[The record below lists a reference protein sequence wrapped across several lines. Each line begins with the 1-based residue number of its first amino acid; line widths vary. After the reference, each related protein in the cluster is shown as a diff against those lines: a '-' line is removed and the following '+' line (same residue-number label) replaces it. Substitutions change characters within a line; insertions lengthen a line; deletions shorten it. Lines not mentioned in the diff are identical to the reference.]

1 MAQQAKNFIV
11 IDDDPVNNRICKIII
26 ERLNPQHVINCFDDS
41 QEAVDYL
48 LQSFAKESG
57 NTIMLLDINMPGLS
71 GWDVLDHFEQ
81 LEATVRDQLAVY
93 ILSSSVDAY
102 DKKKADENRFVAGY
116 IEKPLTMERVKQLLE
131 PA

>member
-1 MAQQAKNFIV
+1 M
-11 IDDDPVNNRICKIII
+11 
-26 ERLNPQHVINCFDDS
+26 INCFDDS